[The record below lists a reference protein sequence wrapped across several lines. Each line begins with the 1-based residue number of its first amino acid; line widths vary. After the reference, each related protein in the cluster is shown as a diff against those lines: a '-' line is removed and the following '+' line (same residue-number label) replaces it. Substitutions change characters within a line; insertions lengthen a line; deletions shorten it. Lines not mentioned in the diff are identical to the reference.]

1 MSNATPSASPETLR
15 LRAADGYT
23 LTALHYPA
31 SRTEQARLV
40 VAGATGVPQRFYR
53 RMAEYMSQRGVSV
66 LTLDYRGIGLSKP
79 ETLKGFGADQMD
91 WVTDLAAGVEHMGD
105 GSVPLC
111 MVGHSLGGHLFGLL
125 PNHHKVAGVYTFAT
139 GAGWHGHMST
149 GERLKAIVMWNTIA
163 PLLAATKGYL
173 AWSAI
178 GMGEDLPLK
187 VYQQWR
193 RWCQNPHYFFDDPQ
207 MAATVAR
214 FRDVRAP
221 IVAANA
227 IDDAWAPPRSRDA
240 FMAGYVNAPWK
251 GLDITPQAL
260 RVRHIGHMGYFRPG
274 AEPLWQGALDWFA
287 SLPDT
292 HEAASATVTQL
303 DERRRA

>member
-1 MSNATPSASPETLR
+1 MSSSHTSAPETLR

-23 LTALHYPA
+23 ITALRYPA
-31 SRTEQARLV
+31 IRTEHARIV

-53 RMAEYMSQRGVSV
+53 RMADYMAQRGVSV

-79 ETLKGFGADQMD
+79 DTLKGFGADQMD
-91 WVTDLAAGVEHMGD
+91 WVADLAAGVEHMGD
-105 GSVPLC
+105 GSVPLY

-125 PNHHKVAGVYTFAT
+125 PNHHKAAGLYTFAT

-149 GERLKAIVMWNTIA
+149 GERLKAVVMWNTVA
-163 PLLAATKGYL
+163 PLLAAWKGYL
-173 AWSAI
+173 GWSVI

-193 RWCQNPHYFFDDPQ
+193 RWCQHPRYFFDDPQ

-214 FRDVRAP
+214 YRGVRTP

-227 IDDAWAPPRSRDA
+227 SDDAWAPPKSRDA
-240 FMAGYVNAPWK
+240 FMGAGYVNAPWT
-251 GLDITPQAL
+251 GRDITPQSL

-274 AEPLWQGALDWFA
+274 AESLWQSALDWFA
-287 SLPDT
+287 ALPDT
-292 HEAASATVTQL
+292 QEASAPVTQL

>member
-1 MSNATPSASPETLR
+1 MSQPSSTHTHETLR

-23 LTALHYPA
+23 ITSLRYPA
-31 SRTEQARLV
+31 IRTEHARIV

-53 RMAEYMSQRGVSV
+53 RMADYMSQRGVSV

-79 ETLKGFGADQMD
+79 DTLKGFGADQMD
-91 WVTDLAAGVEHMGD
+91 WVADLAAGVEHMGD
-105 GSVPLC
+105 GKVPLY

-125 PNHHKVAGVYTFAT
+125 PNHHKVSGLYTFAT

-149 GERLKAIVMWNTIA
+149 GERLKAVVMWNTLA

-173 AWSAI
+173 AWSVI

-214 FRDVRAP
+214 YREVCTP

-227 IDDAWAPPRSRDA
+227 TDDAWAPPKSRDA
-240 FMAGYVNAPWK
+240 FMGAGYVNAPWK
-251 GLDITPQAL
+251 GIDLTPQGL

-274 AEPLWQGALDWFA
+274 AESLWQASLDWFA
-287 SLPDT
+287 ALPERP
-292 HEAASATVTQL
+292 EATATVTHL